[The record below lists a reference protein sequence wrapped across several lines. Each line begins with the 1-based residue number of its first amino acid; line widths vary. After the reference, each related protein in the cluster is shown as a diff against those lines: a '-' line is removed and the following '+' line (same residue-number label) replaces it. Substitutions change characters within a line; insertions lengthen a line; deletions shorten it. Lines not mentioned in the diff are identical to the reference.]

1 MTWQLWL
8 ELHLHFFMLSL
19 LAVGG
24 ALAIVPEMHR
34 YLVNELQLLTE
45 TAFSQSVTLAQIA
58 PGPNILLVAV
68 MGWNIGLQAAGG
80 FEAGGVAMV
89 TGLLMALSL
98 LIAAVLPSSLLSYF
112 MVKWL
117 QLHQHALGVRAF
129 RAGMVPLVMGL
140 MLSAGWLL
148 QTASNPQMDWRL
160 LLICAASMLIVL
172 FTRVHLLWL
181 MLGGAVLGATLGL

>member
-1 MTWQLWL
+1 
-8 ELHLHFFMLSL
+8 
-19 LAVGG
+19 
-24 ALAIVPEMHR
+24 
-34 YLVNELQLLTE
+34 
-45 TAFSQSVTLAQIA
+45 
-58 PGPNILLVAV
+58 
-68 MGWNIGLQAAGG
+68 
-80 FEAGGVAMV
+80 MV
-89 TGLLMALSL
+89 TGLMMALSL

-129 RAGMVPLVMGL
+129 KAGMLPLVMGL

-160 LLICAASMLIVL
+160 LLICAASMFIVL

-181 MLGGAVLGATLGL
+181 MLGGAVLGAALGL

>member
-1 MTWQLWL
+1 
-8 ELHLHFFMLSL
+8 
-19 LAVGG
+19 
-24 ALAIVPEMHR
+24 
-34 YLVNELQLLTE
+34 
-45 TAFSQSVTLAQIA
+45 
-58 PGPNILLVAV
+58 
-68 MGWNIGLQAAGG
+68 
-80 FEAGGVAMV
+80 VAMV

-160 LLICAASMLIVL
+160 LLMFAADMRSQYVDCVVHPRSPVVADVGWCCAGCD
-172 FTRVHLLWL
+172 F
-181 MLGGAVLGATLGL
+181 GLVR